1 MQRTDIGIVPC
12 AWIFDADKTSLILK
26 SVFTSMCLNIACSL
40 ISIYRSFHGRQK
52 KFVCWNKIENLFLFF
67 FFFFNEN
74 HLFEVW
80 LRWSKVYLE
89 WHDFETPQ
97 EGLTLSPE
105 DGLNKWTDVC
115 LSWLLAIDKTF
126 CVCVRSSRRLI
137 GIRRL
142 FYLNTVHRWRIC
154 AREFRRDPKRRFRD
168 FPSGRVGLY
177 HVTMTSDSE
186 LWTENKESQWIGVVT
201 NLLMV

>member
-1 MQRTDIGIVPC
+1 MHLYQCV
-12 AWIFDADKTSLILK
+12 
-26 SVFTSMCLNIACSL
+26 ACSL
-40 ISIYRSFHGRQK
+40 ISIYRSIQVRQK
-52 KFVCWNKIENLFLFF
+52 KFARWNKIENLFPFF
-67 FFFFNEN
+67 FFLMQTTCLKFGSDGVKCIRTGM
-74 HLFEVW
+74 LFEA
-80 LRWSKVYLE
+80 
-89 WHDFETPQ
+89 PQ
-97 EGLTLSPE
+97 EALTLSPK

-126 CVCVRSSRRLI
+126 SVCVRSTSCRGLI

-154 AREFRRDPKRRFRD
+154 AREFRRDPQRRFRD
-168 FPSGRVGLY
+168 FPSGRAGLY

-186 LWTENKESQWIGVVT
+186 LWTENKESQCIGVVT

>member
-1 MQRTDIGIVPC
+1 MHLYQCV
-12 AWIFDADKTSLILK
+12 
-26 SVFTSMCLNIACSL
+26 ACSL
-40 ISIYRSFHGRQK
+40 ISIYRSIQVRQK
-52 KFVCWNKIENLFLFF
+52 KFARWNKIFFLFF
-67 FFFFNEN
+67 FLNAN

-80 LRWSKVYLE
+80 LRWSKVYRTGML
-89 WHDFETPQ
+89 FEAPQ
-97 EGLTLSPE
+97 EALTLSPK

-126 CVCVRSSRRLI
+126 CVCVRSTSSRRLI

-154 AREFRRDPKRRFRD
+154 AREFRRDPQRRFRD
-168 FPSGRVGLY
+168 FPSGRAGLY

-186 LWTENKESQWIGVVT
+186 LWTENKESQCIGVVT